1 MPARPTPRLPLHRP
15 RIALRSRWSR
25 AAGRSCYGHISWS
38 QERTDRSPDGKEAKR
53 NTGRSSSNSALL
65 DQLAKSRA
73 ALVEREFQNDSED
86 DERVYART

>member
-1 MPARPTPRLPLHRP
+1 MDTSPG
-15 RIALRSRWSR
+15 LRNEQT
-25 AAGRSCYGHISWS
+25 AP
-38 QERTDRSPDGKEAKR
+38 QDGKEAKR